1 MSSIFEYS
9 NELLKFHEFIK
20 IASWH
25 IPFVI
30 FSSNSIN
37 IINSICS
44 IASFYQVCLEVF
56 ENDEI
61 KKEDFNLAQIKDQK
75 NEIKFANSQILQKIH
90 ESSHQGNWILLIFY
104 EFPKNLIKLI
114 SDLLEALNIEN
125 QIKNS
130 FRLILDL
137 QHIKKASILENLLVN
152 NSIIY
157 HMDEEN
163 LDEMEG
169 FNDVWANILNDKILP
184 TNIAIRNET
193 NEDFLP
199 TQKSSFS
206 KKFTL
211 NNEVSEISLEEFK
224 NIETEQES
232 LIEKIQIIN
241 S

>member
-1 MSSIFEYS
+1 MTSIFEYS

-25 IPFVI
+25 IPFAI

-37 IINSICS
+37 IINTICS

-61 KKEDFNLAQIKDQK
+61 RKEDFNLAQMKEQK
-75 NEIKFANSQILQKIH
+75 NEIKFANSEILQKIH
-90 ESSHQGNWILLIFY
+90 ESSQQGNWILLIFY
-104 EFPKNLIKLI
+104 EFPNYLINLIN
-114 SDLLEALNIEN
+114 DLLEALKNEN

-130 FRLILDL
+130 FRLILDF
-137 QHIKKASILENLLVN
+137 QNTKKSSISENLLVN
-152 NSIIY
+152 NCIVY
-157 HMDEEN
+157 YMDEEN

-184 TNIAIRNET
+184 TNIAVRNET

-199 TQKSSFS
+199 TEKSSFS

-232 LIEKIQIIN
+232 LIEKIQNIN